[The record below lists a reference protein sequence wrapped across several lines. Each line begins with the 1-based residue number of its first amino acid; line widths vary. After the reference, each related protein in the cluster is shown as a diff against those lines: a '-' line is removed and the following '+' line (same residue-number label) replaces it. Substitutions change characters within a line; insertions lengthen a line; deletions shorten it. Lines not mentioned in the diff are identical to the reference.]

1 MPAGELRYWSLC
13 TNERHTT
20 RFVDCTIDED
30 VPLDASG
37 WYTVVVSAPADRPAN
52 ATPECGVTW
61 LAWGTS
67 PETLVILRHMLPDA
81 GFAHAIQRVERPAD
95 LYAVVG
101 DYLPTGQHTT
111 REGFEARGC

>member
-1 MPAGELRYWSLC
+1 LC

-20 RFVDCTIDED
+20 RFVDCAVDED
-30 VPLDASG
+30 VPLEDNG

-52 ATPECGVTW
+52 ATADCGVAW
-61 LAWGTS
+61 LVWGTA

-95 LYAVVG
+95 LQTVVG
-101 DYLPTGQHTT
+101 EYLPEGRHTT
-111 REGFEARGC
+111 REAFEARGC